1 MKHPRLLLEHVLQG
15 PWRGNSRILKLT
27 KIRVQAP
34 VLGLPWL
41 ALLPELRETEAA
53 PPPGPGV
60 GGVVEGCP
68 SAGTAP
74 LCTEA
79 LRHFCLVWVGLGE
92 RGGFSWELPG
102 LKFQQARD
110 TPSPS
115 LLPVGF
121 FCQRPH
127 PAPPS
132 SDFPARPPPH
142 PQAPGCPSRAAG
154 ADPSQSLP
162 QKGAGCDLFQKTFET
177 VFSSH
182 LTYDPQVVS
191 SSIFRHC
198 LRGLKRWNFNS
209 RPAPVPTLRGRDLF
223 LRFPVGIFQWV
234 NSTLN

>member
-92 RGGFSWELPG
+92 RGGFSWELGSGRWCEGFLSHSLQHSFTTCFSQNIFRLSSSHILDVYCKLMSPES
-102 LKFQQARD
+102 QQ
-110 TPSPS
+110 
-115 LLPVGF
+115 
-121 FCQRPH
+121 Q
-127 PAPPS
+127 PS
-132 SDFPARPPPH
+132 S
-142 PQAPGCPSRAAG
+142 G
-154 ADPSQSLP
+154 QSTFQNHLDGEK
-162 QKGAGCDLFQKTFET
+162 KGK
-177 VFSSH
+177 
-182 LTYDPQVVS
+182 Y
-191 SSIFRHC
+191 
-198 LRGLKRWNFNS
+198 
-209 RPAPVPTLRGRDLF
+209 
-223 LRFPVGIFQWV
+223 
-234 NSTLN
+234 